1 MNEVFSKLARDAMV
15 ERASGFREFDANL
28 FAELIVRECAQVC
41 NNIDAE
47 YEGEDVLAT
56 WCATAIREHFGVEE

>member
-28 FAELIVRECAQVC
+28 FAELIVKDCLAQVKEVV
-41 NNIDAE
+41 IPITSDAI
-47 YEGEDVLAT
+47 EDR
-56 WCATAIREHFGVEE
+56 IKHHFGIEE